1 MHHLP
6 LSRKCILYKNK
17 RNIIS
22 SITIT
27 FEVIVILFFV
37 ACSGNK
43 PKLVDDV
50 VVDRTQVPRL
60 KVDSVTT
67 LVSDSG
73 VTRYRITAPKWYVY
87 DRAAEPYWDFPEGLH
102 FDRFDPF
109 YNVDAQI
116 DCKRARFYEVKKLW
130 VLNDSVKAINLQG
143 EKFETQELAWNQQT
157 EIIYSDS
164 LVIITQKDKRIIGL
178 GFESNQTMTRYT
190 IRKPQGIIP
199 IDSEE

>member
-22 SITIT
+22 SVTIT
-27 FEVIVILFFV
+27 FEVIVMLFFV

-116 DCKRARFYEVKKLW
+116 DCKRARFYEDKKLRRRNW
-130 VLNDSVKAINLQG
+130 RGTSK
-143 EKFETQELAWNQQT
+143 
-157 EIIYSDS
+157 
-164 LVIITQKDKRIIGL
+164 QKSFTRIHW
-178 GFESNQTMTRYT
+178 
-190 IRKPQGIIP
+190 
-199 IDSEE
+199 